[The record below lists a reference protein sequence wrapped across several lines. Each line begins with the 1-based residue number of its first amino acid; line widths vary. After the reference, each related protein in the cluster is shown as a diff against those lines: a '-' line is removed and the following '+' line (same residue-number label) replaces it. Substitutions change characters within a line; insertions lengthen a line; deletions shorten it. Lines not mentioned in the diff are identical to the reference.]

1 MTKADGNTVP
11 VKLDASFNVTATLS
25 GFGAGCPGRP

>member
-1 MTKADGNTVP
+1 MTKADGSAVT

-25 GFGAGCPGRP
+25 GFGGGGPDRP